1 MAINCEGYEIAYSQI
16 DSTCEECRVSAQCK
30 TVTNRKLL
38 TAKLKGEEPMEK
50 TLTKEQLAGLLE
62 AANLKKEV
70 AMINKKFAIGCA
82 LVKGM
87 TIEEAKEL
95 ILETAFP
102 TPPPEEEDGFEL
114 EDDDTGSDEF
124 DDFED
129 SDSVEADTAAD
140 TKEADITADDDL
152 EGLEDADL
160 DDNPDSDE
168 TATTSAITPNM
179 PEDDDTA
186 TTSGGTPVDESPDIP
201 EGMDEEEYDSLIGRI
216 SNMEKRLDDIYQ
228 ILAASKTGKK
238 AAAAAGSD
246 VADEGEK
253 LKADMPYSEEDL
265 GKMNAKII
273 KKLCKAIGINSFQ
286 KKVADLLP
294 QILEYQDANCK

>member
-1 MAINCEGYEIAYSQI
+1 MVSCEGYEIAYSQI
-16 DSTCEECRVSAQCK
+16 DSTCEGCRVSAHCK
-30 TVTNRKLL
+30 KVTNRKLL
-38 TAKLKGEEPMEK
+38 TAKLKGEPMDK

-62 AANLKKEV
+62 AATLKKEV
-70 AMINKKFAIGCA
+70 AMINKKYGFGCA

-102 TPPPEEEDGFEL
+102 TPPPEDDDGFEL
-114 EDDDTGSDEF
+114 DDEDTGSDEF

-129 SDSVEADTAAD
+129 SDSVEAAD
-140 TKEADITADDDL
+140 EQLDDQEVQKKAEASLSNKEADVEADDDL

-160 DDNPDSDE
+160 DDNPDADA
-168 TATTSAITPNM
+168 TACSGPPNE
-179 PEDDDTA
+179 PDQ
-186 TTSGGTPVDESPDIP
+186 SPDIP
-201 EGMDEEEYDSLIGRI
+201 EGLDEEEYDSLINRI
-216 SNMEKRLDDIYQ
+216 ANMEKRLDDIYE
-228 ILAASKTGKK
+228 IVAASKTGKK

-253 LKADMPYSEEDL
+253 LKAGMPYSEEDL
-265 GKMNAKII
+265 DKMNAKII